1 MQIVIRPMDVW
12 LFRDGKPFRAGEDHA
27 AETLFPPSPFTLQG
41 AIRPKV
47 LADKGVN
54 LAEFA
59 KNGERNPDP
68 DVGYGENFGK
78 LRLRGPILMRCKD
91 GKWERLIP
99 IPADVVEVALIC
111 PSCGHRNPPKTERC
125 KKCDQRLTRSKAEYG
140 MISPCD
146 LPFMTNSPE
155 GLQILWAQKPERYE
169 QAKGWLPESEWER
182 YLRGQA
188 PEQVVTSGKL
198 FTFEP
203 RFGIAIDADKGTTEE
218 AMLYQARFVRL
229 KKETA
234 LWAEVDGVS
243 LNEGGFLRFGG
254 EGRAAVYEALSQQES
269 LRPLSQF
276 NFASNSNRFKVVLV
290 TPAWFSGGWQPKD
303 GDWSKVFG
311 ASVQLVGAA
320 IPRPLLLGGFD
331 VAKGVPKPMR
341 AFVPAG
347 AVYFFEAE
355 KSVSFADDFA
365 FTETPDE
372 VREQNDN
379 ANAWAQI
386 GLGAV
391 LIGVW

>member
-41 AIRPKV
+41 AIRTKV

-78 LRLRGPILMRCKD
+78 LRLRGPLLMRCKD

-99 IPADVVEVALIC
+99 MPADIVKVGNRYELLR
-111 PSCGHRNPPKTERC
+111 PN
-125 KKCDQRLTRSKAEYG
+125 L
-140 MISPCD
+140 D
-146 LPFMTNSPE
+146 LPFTTNLPNKS
-155 GLQILWAQKPERYE
+155 LQLLWARTGERISE
-169 QAKGWLPESEWER
+169 AKGWLPESEWER

-188 PEQVVTSGKL
+188 PEQVVTPGKL
-198 FTFEP
+198 FIFEP
-203 RFGIAIDADKGTTEE
+203 RFGIAIDANKGTTQE

-229 KKETA
+229 TKETA

-276 NFASNSNRFKVVLV
+276 NFASNSNCFKVVLV

-341 AFVPAG
+341 AFVPPG

-372 VREQNDN
+372 VREQNGN

-391 LIGVW
+391 LIGVWRSHCTEVKGSV

>member
-41 AIRPKV
+41 AIRTKV

-59 KNGERNPDP
+59 KNGEQNPDP
-68 DVGYGENFGK
+68 DVGYGENFEK
-78 LRLRGPILMRCKD
+78 LRLRGPLLMRCKD
-91 GKWERLIP
+91 GKRERLIP
-99 IPADVVEVALIC
+99 MPTDVVKVGNRYELLR
-111 PSCGHRNPPKTERC
+111 PN
-125 KKCDQRLTRSKAEYG
+125 LN
-140 MISPCD
+140 
-146 LPFMTNSPE
+146 LPFTTNLPDKS
-155 GLQILWAQKPERYE
+155 LQLLWARTGERISE
-169 QAKGWLPESEWER
+169 AKGWLPESEWAN
-182 YLRGQA
+182 YLQGQ
-188 PEQVVTSGKL
+188 PPHQVVSAESL
-198 FTFEP
+198 FAFEP
-203 RFGIAIDADKGTTEE
+203 RFGIAIDADKGTTQE

-243 LNEGGFLRFGG
+243 LKKEGFLRFGG

-311 ASVQLVGAA
+311 ASVHLVGAA

-347 AVYFFEAE
+347 AVYFFEADE
-355 KSVSFADDFA
+355 PVRFPDDFA

-372 VREQNDN
+372 VRRQNDN

>member
-41 AIRPKV
+41 AIRTKV

-78 LRLRGPILMRCKD
+78 LRLRGPLLMRCKD

-99 IPADVVEVALIC
+99 MPTDVVKVGNRYELLR
-111 PSCGHRNPPKTERC
+111 PN
-125 KKCDQRLTRSKAEYG
+125 LN
-140 MISPCD
+140 
-146 LPFMTNSPE
+146 LPFTTNLPE
-155 GLQILWAQKPERYE
+155 NLPDKSLQLLWARTGERISE
-169 QAKGWLPESEWER
+169 AKGWLPESEWER
-182 YLRGQA
+182 YLQGQA

-203 RFGIAIDADKGTTEE
+203 RFGIAIDADKGTTQE

-229 KKETA
+229 TKETA

-347 AVYFFEAE
+347 AVYFFEADE
-355 KSVSFADDFA
+355 PVQFPDDFA

-372 VREQNDN
+372 VSRQNDN

-391 LIGVW
+391 LIGVWRSHPTEVKGSV

>member
-12 LFRDGKPFRAGEDHA
+12 LFRDGKPFTAGEDHI
-27 AETLFPPSPFTLQG
+27 AESTFPPSPFTLQG
-41 AIRPKV
+41 SIRTKV
-47 LADKGVN
+47 LADKGIN
-54 LAEFA
+54 LSKFA
-59 KNGERNPDP
+59 SQGQPDHE
-68 DVGYGENFGK
+68 VGYGDYFGK
-78 LRLRGPILMRCKD
+78 LRLRGPLLMRCKD

-99 IPADVVEVALIC
+99 IPADVVKVGNRHELLR
-111 PSCGHRNPPKTERC
+111 PN
-125 KKCDQRLTRSKAEYG
+125 L
-140 MISPCD
+140 D
-146 LPFMTNSPE
+146 LPFTTNLPNKS
-155 GLQILWAQKPERYE
+155 LQLLWARTGERISE
-169 QAKGWLPESEWER
+169 AKGWLPESEWAN
-182 YLRGQA
+182 YLQGQ
-188 PEQVVTSGKL
+188 PPSQVVLTEDL
-198 FTFEP
+198 FAFEP

-229 KKETA
+229 TKETA

-341 AFVPAG
+341 AFVPEG
-347 AVYFFEAE
+347 AVYFFKADEP
-355 KSVSFADDFA
+355 VQFPDDFA

-372 VREQNDN
+372 VSRQNDN

>member
-1 MQIVIRPMDVW
+1 MKVQIAIRAVDVW
-12 LFRDGKPFRAGEDHA
+12 LFRDGKPFTAGEDHI
-27 AETLFPPSPFTLQG
+27 AESAFPPSPFTLQG
-41 AIRPKV
+41 AIRTKV

-54 LAEFA
+54 LSEFA
-59 KNGERNPDP
+59 SQGQPYPE
-68 DVGYGENFGK
+68 VGYGENFGK
-78 LRLRGPILMRCKD
+78 LRLRGPLLMRCKD

-99 IPADVVEVALIC
+99 MPTDVVKVGNRYELLR
-111 PSCGHRNPPKTERC
+111 PN
-125 KKCDQRLTRSKAEYG
+125 L
-140 MISPCD
+140 D
-146 LPFMTNSPE
+146 LPFTTNLPNKS
-155 GLQILWAQKPERYE
+155 LRLLWARTGERISE
-169 QAKGWLPESEWER
+169 AKGWLPESEWAN
-182 YLRGQA
+182 YLQGQ
-188 PEQVVTSGKL
+188 PPHRVVSAESL

-203 RFGIAIDADKGTTEE
+203 RFGIAIDADKGTTQE

-229 KKETA
+229 KEGIA
-234 LWAEVDGVS
+234 LWAEVGGVS
-243 LNEGGFLRFGG
+243 LKKEGFLRFGG

-276 NFASNSNRFKVVLV
+276 NFASNSNRFKVVFV

-303 GDWSKVFG
+303 GDWSKIFG

-341 AFVPAG
+341 TFVPPG

-355 KSVSFADDFA
+355 KSVSFADAFA

-372 VREQNDN
+372 VRRQNDN

-391 LIGVW
+391 LIGIW

>member
-1 MQIVIRPMDVW
+1 
-12 LFRDGKPFRAGEDHA
+12 
-27 AETLFPPSPFTLQG
+27 
-41 AIRPKV
+41 
-47 LADKGVN
+47 
-54 LAEFA
+54 
-59 KNGERNPDP
+59 
-68 DVGYGENFGK
+68 
-78 LRLRGPILMRCKD
+78 MRCKD

-99 IPADVVEVALIC
+99 MPADVVKVGNRYELLR
-111 PSCGHRNPPKTERC
+111 PSHNMPFTTNLPNNSL
-125 KKCDQRLTRSKAEYG
+125 RL
-140 MISPCD
+140 
-146 LPFMTNSPE
+146 
-155 GLQILWAQKPERYE
+155 LWARTGERISE
-169 QAKGWLPESEWER
+169 AKGWLPESEWAN
-182 YLRGQA
+182 YLQGQ
-188 PEQVVTSGKL
+188 PPSQVVLTEDL
-198 FTFEP
+198 FAFEP

-229 KKETA
+229 TKETA

-276 NFASNSNRFKVVLV
+276 NFASNSNCFKVVLV

-311 ASVQLVGAA
+311 ASVHLVSAA
-320 IPRPLLLGGFD
+320 VPRPLLLGGFD

-347 AVYFFEAE
+347 AVYFFEADE
-355 KSVSFADDFA
+355 PVQFPDDFA

-372 VREQNDN
+372 VSRQNDN

>member
-41 AIRPKV
+41 AIRTKV
-47 LADKGVN
+47 LADRGVN

-68 DVGYGENFGK
+68 EVGYGDYFGK
-78 LRLRGPILMRCKD
+78 LRLLGPLLMRCKD

-99 IPADVVEVALIC
+99 MPTDVVKVGNRYELLR
-111 PSCGHRNPPKTERC
+111 PN
-125 KKCDQRLTRSKAEYG
+125 LN
-140 MISPCD
+140 
-146 LPFMTNSPE
+146 LPFTTNLPE
-155 GLQILWAQKPERYE
+155 NLPDKSLQLLWARTGERISE
-169 QAKGWLPESEWER
+169 AKGWLPESEWER
-182 YLRGQA
+182 YLQGQA
-188 PEQVVTSGKL
+188 PEQVVTPGKL

-203 RFGIAIDADKGTTEE
+203 RFGIAIDADKGTTQE

-229 KKETA
+229 TKETA

-341 AFVPAG
+341 AFVPPG
-347 AVYFFEAE
+347 AVYFFEAD
-355 KSVSFADDFA
+355 KPMSFADNFA

-372 VREQNDN
+372 VREQNGN

-391 LIGVW
+391 LIGVWQTHLGR